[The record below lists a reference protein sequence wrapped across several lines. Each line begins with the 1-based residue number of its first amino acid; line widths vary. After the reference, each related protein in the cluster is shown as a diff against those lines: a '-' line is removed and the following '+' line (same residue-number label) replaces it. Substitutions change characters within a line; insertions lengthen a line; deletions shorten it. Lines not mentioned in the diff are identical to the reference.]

1 MPLVGPA
8 RGASDDTAMLATYS
22 NASTPGTPELS
33 PPSKSAPPLSETASA
48 TASGRP
54 QDARGT
60 MHSSSALLTKH
71 AGTTPRSDSLSSST
85 NARPHTAAT
94 VPPLAAPARDES
106 AESAGSARYRKR
118 APSPCAGDP
127 VTAAVDAH
135 LEWDCA
141 EQTLRA
147 AALGRLRRL
156 DRVRR
161 GRGRRH
167 ALEHAVHE
175 PSRCLRQRRAEPAE
189 QPRRLVGRGRAEPR
203 AAHEHARSAARA
215 AARGR

>member
-1 MPLVGPA
+1 VPLVGPA

-85 NARPHTAAT
+85 NARPRTAAT

-106 AESAGSARYRKR
+106 AESAGFARYRKR

-135 LEWDCA
+135 LE
-141 EQTLRA
+141 
-147 AALGRLRRL
+147 
-156 DRVRR
+156 
-161 GRGRRH
+161 
-167 ALEHAVHE
+167 
-175 PSRCLRQRRAEPAE
+175 
-189 QPRRLVGRGRAEPR
+189 
-203 AAHEHARSAARA
+203 
-215 AARGR
+215 